1 MLDFFNINSKLFWED
16 FEKNY
21 SKLLYYNIRNTFVY
35 YNFNFLKEDIED
47 CYQEVFLKILSSKE
61 TIFKNYN
68 KNKSLFTTYISTI
81 CNNKTRDYL
90 KKIKYNIDID
100 TINVSFEDNS
110 IEDIISVEQILNNNS
125 LTDKE
130 ILVIK
135 LYYLKELSSIEISK
149 ILNITDS
156 TVRVIKKNALK
167 KIQKDVK

>member
-1 MLDFFNINSKLFWED
+1 M
-16 FEKNY
+16 
-21 SKLLYYNIRNTFVY
+21 
-35 YNFNFLKEDIED
+35 
-47 CYQEVFLKILSSKE
+47 SSKE

-110 IEDIISVEQILNNNS
+110 IEDSISVEQILNNNS

-135 LYYLKELSSIEISK
+135 LYYLKELSSIEISE